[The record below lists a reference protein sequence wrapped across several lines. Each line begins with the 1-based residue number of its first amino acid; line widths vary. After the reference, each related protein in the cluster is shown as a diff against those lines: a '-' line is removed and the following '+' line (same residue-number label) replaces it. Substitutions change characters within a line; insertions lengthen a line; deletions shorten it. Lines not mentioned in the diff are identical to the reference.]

1 LTLWLGWP
9 YLRRRPFWLG
19 WAHLRRWALRLGW
32 PYLRRR
38 PFWLGWAHLRRW
50 PLRLGW
56 PYLRRWAHRRLIDR
70 PDRFALLHGRDRSR
84 HPPFHWEWPG
94 DHDRLRPSVVH

>member
-1 LTLWLGWP
+1 LRRWPLWLGWP
-9 YLRRRPFWLG
+9 YLRRRPFRLG

-32 PYLRRR
+32 PYLGRWLRRPHLRRR
-38 PFWLGWAHLRRW
+38 PF
-50 PLRLGW
+50 
-56 PYLRRWAHRRLIDR
+56 LRRWAHRRLIDR